1 MKAKVFTVGMRRLIP
16 AVLCLCLAA
25 VHAAA
30 IGGKDAPRTVT
41 PDTVEGE
48 DGWRSGFFTT
58 DDNVKIHFEEYGEGR
73 KTILGVHGYQGSG
86 DTYKETFGYIKGDYH
101 FVVYDERA
109 HGRSDTPPD
118 GYTMTRY
125 ARDLRGLIKHLGL
138 KDIIIVGYSM
148 GMHIVWDYIR
158 QYGDG
163 DFDKIISTVMSPK
176 IYNSGDYQLGIKGGD
191 LETAFAQMK
200 LYNESYT
207 ANIQSQINNFK
218 NFIESHKAYKV
229 FYDYAVTYDPGAMTR
244 LLIAMYGADYWDVL
258 PNITK
263 PVLFVTAEKD
273 LYPLDSFEKQKSLVR
288 GESSIV
294 VIPGYGHVFA
304 MDVPDQYAA
313 EIQKF
318 IQ

>member
-1 MKAKVFTVGMRRLIP
+1 VKAKVFTIGMRRLILT
-16 AVLCLCLAA
+16 ALCLCLAGA
-25 VHAAA
+25 HVAA
-30 IGGKDAPRTVT
+30 IGGKDAPRAVT
-41 PDTVEGE
+41 PGTVEGE

-58 DDNVKIHFEEYGEGR
+58 DDNVKIHFEEYGEGS

-86 DTYKETFGYIKGDYH
+86 DTYKETFQLIKGDYH

-109 HGRSDTPPD
+109 HGRSDTPSD
-118 GYTMTRY
+118 GYTMARY

-138 KDIIIVGYSM
+138 KDIIVIGYSM

-163 DFDKIISTVMSPK
+163 DFDKIVSTVMSPK
-176 IYNSGDYQLGIKGGD
+176 IYNSGDYQLGIKGVD
-191 LETAFAQMK
+191 LERAFAQIK
-200 LYNESYT
+200 SANESYT
-207 ANIQSQINNFK
+207 ANIQSQIHNFK
-218 NFIESHKAYKV
+218 SFIESRKAYKV

-273 LYPLDSFEKQKSLVR
+273 LYPLASFEEQKRLVK
-288 GESSIV
+288 GESSV
-294 VIPGYGHVFA
+294 VMIPGYGHVFI